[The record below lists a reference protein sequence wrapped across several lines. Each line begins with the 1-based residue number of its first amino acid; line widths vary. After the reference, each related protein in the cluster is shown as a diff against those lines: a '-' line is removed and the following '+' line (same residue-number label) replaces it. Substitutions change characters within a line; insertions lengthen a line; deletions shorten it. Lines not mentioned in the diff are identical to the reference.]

1 MKIKNL
7 FYVAVM
13 FLFAT
18 SLFTSCEQHE
28 GQKPDTFVIDSVY
41 LYGNCTDPVNNR
53 EDGRFGMNQPYTMA
67 TATMLNGAELS
78 ARGTKIIGVRAL
90 IAGEVSDAEVYVS
103 SEKDLENVLARKS
116 FTWVD
121 EGWQYVLFDEP
132 VEITG
137 ADLYVGYKI
146 TSTGFVIGFEPASK
160 MIDTE
165 YMCWNNAWYKLS
177 EMGTKGY
184 WSIQAILQGGDYS
197 AETQYAI
204 SIDNA
209 SVPEATR
216 ASDEFKAILEI
227 RNAGVRTIAGV
238 DVITNVGG
246 KETTIL
252 VDRVLANGQTAKVE
266 VMVPVGEAEGTID
279 FAVKAKVRGQEIVS
293 EEYKTTLNV
302 YAGLERNAILIEQFT
317 GQSCTN
323 CPAGAAAIKKAL
335 SELTNPEQVCWV
347 AHHTYLIGVGD
358 AFTIPGTMDVASVL
372 GVNAAPQC
380 NINRSVMKYDA
391 SAKETLIWHPGYITS
406 SLLASLIPMPADATI
421 ELNRE
426 FNADSRELKVSVK
439 GQSLKGVAYVTVLV
453 NQDNMVASQAGA
465 SGDYYHT
472 SPRAFLT
479 SSLGDKLTLDNEGNY
494 SVEYTYTVP
503 EKVGDFDCVLED
515 MEVVAFIHGD
525 IKDSDNREVYNADKI
540 DILQ

>member
-53 EDGRFGMNQPYTMA
+53 EDGRFGMNQPYIMA

-165 YMCWNNAWYKLS
+165 YMWWNNAWYKLS

-209 SVPEATR
+209 LVPEATR

-246 KETTIL
+246 KETTIQ

-279 FAVKAKVRGQEIVS
+279 FAVKA
-293 EEYKTTLNV
+293 
-302 YAGLERNAILIEQFT
+302 RN
-317 GQSCTN
+317 
-323 CPAGAAAIKKAL
+323 
-335 SELTNPEQVCWV
+335 
-347 AHHTYLIGVGD
+347 
-358 AFTIPGTMDVASVL
+358 
-372 GVNAAPQC
+372 
-380 NINRSVMKYDA
+380 
-391 SAKETLIWHPGYITS
+391 
-406 SLLASLIPMPADATI
+406 
-421 ELNRE
+421 
-426 FNADSRELKVSVK
+426 
-439 GQSLKGVAYVTVLV
+439 
-453 NQDNMVASQAGA
+453 
-465 SGDYYHT
+465 
-472 SPRAFLT
+472 
-479 SSLGDKLTLDNEGNY
+479 
-494 SVEYTYTVP
+494 
-503 EKVGDFDCVLED
+503 
-515 MEVVAFIHGD
+515 
-525 IKDSDNREVYNADKI
+525 
-540 DILQ
+540 